1 MLGTPAEPMAG
12 LAMDEVDMVA
22 RLSGILDTQSIALTD
37 EGDSTNDMINKLSE
51 QIQITG
57 ATEDDGVRCA

>member
-1 MLGTPAEPMAG
+1 
-12 LAMDEVDMVA
+12 MDEVDMVA